1 VKSANLLF
9 GGRMIGAVAFITSFV
24 LFTLVSFAV
33 DLPPGSYA
41 HYWFNFP
48 APEYSPLIIGI
59 VNGVVYGVS
68 IWLVFSLGKR
78 ILRARVMEMKVKND
92 RFYLLDSPEET
103 WIYDSVDGA
112 IETSRTLVSK
122 KKLSPEDVNI
132 FEVNAKKW
140 LSRLQKASKEVSEV
154 QLGKPDARMK
164 GTPKTFL
171 KRCPNCG
178 AEIPIASE
186 ECRHCKTKQE

>member
-1 VKSANLLF
+1 
-9 GGRMIGAVAFITSFV
+9 MIGAVVFVISFV
-24 LFTLVSFAV
+24 LFTLASFAV
-33 DLPPGSYA
+33 DLPPGLYA
-41 HYWFNFP
+41 HDWFNIP
-48 APEYSPLIIGI
+48 ASEYSPLIMGM

-68 IWLVFSLGKR
+68 IWLAFSLAKR
-78 ILRARVMEMKVKND
+78 ALRARVIEMKVKND

-122 KKLSPEDVNI
+122 KNLNPEDVNI

-140 LSRLQKASKEVSEV
+140 LSRLQKASKEVSEI
-154 QLGKPDARMK
+154 QLGKPDVRMK

-171 KRCPNCG
+171 KKCQNCG
-178 AEIPIASE
+178 AEIPTASE
-186 ECRHCKTKQE
+186 ECPHCKTKQE